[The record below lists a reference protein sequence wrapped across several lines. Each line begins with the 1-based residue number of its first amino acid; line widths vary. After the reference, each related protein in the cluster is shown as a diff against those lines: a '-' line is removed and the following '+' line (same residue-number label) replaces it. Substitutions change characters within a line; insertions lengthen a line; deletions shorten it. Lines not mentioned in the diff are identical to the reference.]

1 MKGFCLHLAVIFWMA
16 SGVVAAQSGAPPAS
30 GQSANAAGIQQAI
43 GSIKSI
49 DDNGLTLTSD
59 AGEEYRITIS
69 DTAKILRVAPGQKDL
84 KTATPLQKSDLQVG
98 DRILVR
104 GKASEPHTLTA
115 AAIVAM
121 KQSDVS
127 AKQDKDREDWQ
138 KRGVG
143 GLVTAVDAATGTIT
157 ISQTSFTGTK
167 SIAVH
172 TTKSTILRRYAS
184 DSVKFDDAK
193 VAPLDQIKPGDQ
205 LRARGTKNTDGTEIA
220 ADEVVSGTFR
230 NLSGTITT
238 VDTAANTLTLKDLI
252 SKQSVVVKVT
262 GDTQLRKLPPEF
274 AQRIA
279 MRLKAAAAGE
289 IPGAGMAGGGGGGN
303 SAVPNQGNGGRL
315 GSGQVAGG
323 QGPGGQSGP
332 GGPGG
337 MGGRPGGP
345 PDIQQ
350 ILARMPAAKLGD
362 LQKGDAVM
370 IVSTQGNG
378 TEEPRAITM
387 LAGVEAFLTASPS
400 ATQAMMLSPWS
411 LSSSSAEAAANP

>member
-1 MKGFCLHLAVIFWMA
+1 MY
-16 SGVVAAQSGAPPAS
+16 AATLCFAQQSTPG
-30 GQSANAAGIQQAI
+30 GQSPIQQAL
-43 GSIKSI
+43 GSIKGVNDTGI
-49 DDNGLTLTSD
+49 TLTAAS
-59 AGEEYRITIS
+59 GEEFKIFLP

-84 KTATPLQKSDLQVG
+84 NSATPLQKSDLQVG

-127 AKQDKDREDWQ
+127 AKQDKDREEWQ

-205 LRARGTKNTDGTEIA
+205 LRARGTKSTDGTEIA

-238 VDTAANTLTLKDLI
+238 VDTAANTLTLRDLI

-289 IPGAGMAGGGGGGN
+289 IPGAGMAAGGGGGN
-303 SAVPNQGNGGRL
+303 SAVPNQGNGGWP
-315 GSGQVAGG
+315 GGG
-323 QGPGGQSGP
+323 Q
-332 GGPGG
+332 
-337 MGGRPGGP
+337 
-345 PDIQQ
+345 
-350 ILARMPAAKLGD
+350 AAG
-362 LQKGDAVM
+362 
-370 IVSTQGNG
+370 
-378 TEEPRAITM
+378 
-387 LAGVEAFLTASPS
+387 
-400 ATQAMMLSPWS
+400 
-411 LSSSSAEAAANP
+411 